1 LRSNAHAGVYRETAE
16 FVAQHL
22 FGVKTLEQTA
32 PNKGAQDAAA
42 QGGLHL
48 GHGFRI
54 HPAGGVEDHTRPAG
68 LSVSISSALAHRVRK
83 HAIDCADVEV
93 NMLVQAGAQ
102 GVDEGDCDYVQSGL
116 DKSSKLSTAAL

>member
-1 LRSNAHAGVYRETAE
+1 LRAE
-16 FVAQHL
+16 
-22 FGVKTLEQTA
+22 LEA
-32 PNKGAQDAAA
+32 LERARAQDAAA
-42 QGGLHL
+42 QGGLHW

-54 HPAGGVEDHTRPAG
+54 HTGGGVEDHTRPAGLIRGLRTG
-68 LSVSISSALAHRVRK
+68 LSVSISSALAHRFRN

-102 GVDEGDCDYVQSGL
+102 AVDEGDCDYVQSCL